1 MDIDIDN
8 NILRGR
14 STSSSHVSSR
24 ESYIYLAVSS
34 LPYYERMEIQNK
46 NLNKNKQD
54 IIKEISLS
62 YTTINNQNSLHIR
75 QVTNNSSNVNTQYII
90 NKVPILNNMPTP

>member
-1 MDIDIDN
+1 MDIDVDN

-14 STSSSHVSSR
+14 SASSSHVSSR

-34 LPYYERMEIQNK
+34 LPYYKKIEVQNK

-62 YTTINNQNSLHIR
+62 YTTINNLNSLHIR
-75 QVTNNSSNVNTQYII
+75 QVTNNSSNVNTQYVI
-90 NKVPILNNMPTP
+90 NKAPALNNMSTP

>member
-8 NILRGR
+8 NILKGR
-14 STSSSHVSSR
+14 SALSSYISSR

-34 LPYYERMEIQNK
+34 LPYYERIEIQNK

-62 YTTINNQNSLHIR
+62 YTIINNQDSLHIR
-75 QVTNNSSNVNTQYII
+75 QVTNNSSDVDTQYVI
-90 NKVPILNNMPTP
+90 NKTPALNNMPTP

>member
-1 MDIDIDN
+1 MDINVDN
-8 NILRGR
+8 NILKGR
-14 STSSSHVSSR
+14 SALSSHISSR

-62 YTTINNQNSLHIR
+62 YTTINNQDSLHIR
-75 QVTNNSSNVNTQYII
+75 QVTNNSSNVDTQYVI
-90 NKVPILNNMPTP
+90 NKIPALNNMPTS